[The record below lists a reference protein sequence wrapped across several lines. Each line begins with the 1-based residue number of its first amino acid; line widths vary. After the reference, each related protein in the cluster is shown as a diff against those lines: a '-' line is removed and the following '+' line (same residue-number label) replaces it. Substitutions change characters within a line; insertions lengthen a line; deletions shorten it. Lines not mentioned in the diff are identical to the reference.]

1 VLFSHGIFEH
11 NLRVL
16 TLGMDKNIVS
26 RIISNQL
33 SDETNLMIYYSSAY
47 YSYYVGIILL
57 WIAMILTIYTGID
70 YLNKASPYLKGKAK

>member
-1 VLFSHGIFEH
+1 
-11 NLRVL
+11 
-16 TLGMDKNIVS
+16 MDKNIVS

-33 SDETNLMIYYSSAY
+33 SDETNLMLYYSSAY

-70 YLNKASPYLKGKAK
+70 YLSKASPYLKGKAK